1 MTDSNDVPAPAAL
14 TARLRITRQN
24 PRDAKQRQIFASL
37 DGGSLGDMVYG
48 EQIERA
54 IAPGPHRMR
63 VHNTL
68 FWKTI
73 EFDAAPGETVHFDT
87 VNYAGKG
94 FLNLV
99 LIIGVAP
106 LFLGVERIQG

>member
-1 MTDSNDVPAPAAL
+1 MNDETTQTDARPK
-14 TARLRITRQN
+14 ARLLITRTSE
-24 PRDAKQRQIFASL
+24 RDVRQRQIFASL
-37 DGGSLGDMVYG
+37 DGTALGDLVFG
-48 EQIERA
+48 QQIAKEIDSGA
-54 IAPGPHRMR
+54 HYMR

-73 EFDAAPGETVHFDT
+73 EFKAAPGETVHFQT

-94 FLNLV
+94 FLNFV

-106 LFLGVERIQG
+106 LFLAVERIED